1 MASLPAVCMRLVCC
15 FFVIGSRSSSALWYH
30 SSFLSRRVAGLVSY
44 RSSLFCVMHLALWPR
59 FLLVICVHFVGFCY
73 RVTLCLTLS
82 CLGQFCAS
90 VTCSLRYLFC
100 YAQGHGNLP
109 TPLSRAEFFGYHAFE
124 LKFYLTTVSLCAVL
138 VCVISRVP
146 PFFVCSPFLSS
157 LHLVSPSVH
166 CEPTQARGV
175 CSQLVQSPKPISSC
189 LCFGWSAL
197 WLQIGVS
204 PLQEIEVGHD
214 KQTVSQAAS

>member
-1 MASLPAVCMRLVCC
+1 MVSLLLSFAT
-15 FFVIGSRSSSALWYH
+15 RSWFS
-30 SSFLSRRVAGLVSY
+30 VVS
-44 RSSLFCVMHLALWPR
+44 
-59 FLLVICVHFVGFCY
+59 LLVILRHALGLVASLSAGHLRALRWFCY

-90 VTCSLRYLFC
+90 VTCSLCYLFC

-109 TPLSRAEFFGYHAFE
+109 TPLSRAEFFGYHAFQ